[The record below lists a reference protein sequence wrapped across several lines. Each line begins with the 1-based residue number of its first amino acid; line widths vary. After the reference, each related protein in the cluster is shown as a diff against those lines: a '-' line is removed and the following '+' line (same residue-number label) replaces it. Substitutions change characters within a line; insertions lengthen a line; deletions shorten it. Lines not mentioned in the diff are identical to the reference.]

1 LRTTIRPG
9 GNVIQRLIPL
19 FLVSWTAVAM
29 AQAPEFA
36 APVRIE
42 AGTKLLG
49 ENRLYPSPMLHDV
62 NGDGLLDIVVGD
74 LRGKITY
81 ALREKGD
88 SAPRYGEEQK
98 MLAADGK
105 ELDFQNW

>member
-1 LRTTIRPG
+1 M
-9 GNVIQRLIPL
+9 IQRLIPL

>member
-1 LRTTIRPG
+1 
-9 GNVIQRLIPL
+9 VIQRSIPL

-49 ENRLYPSPMLHDV
+49 ENRLYPSPVFHDV
-62 NGDGLLDIVVGD
+62 DRDGLPDLVVGD
-74 LRGKITY
+74 LRGKITV
-81 ALREKGD
+81 ALRMKGD
-88 SAPRYGEEQK
+88 GPVRYAAETK